1 MNRRGDV
8 EEDKT
13 VVLGAG
19 VKTAE
24 ILAAR
29 AADPCAMVIFGASG
43 DLTKRKLVPALH
55 HLAVAGL
62 LPTEFGLVGFARA
75 DMNTETFRSQLE
87 DEARKFLGK
96 DFSTE
101 VWAGLKERIHFVHGS
116 FDDPAAY
123 VRLAQQLLA
132 IDRGLGTKGN
142 YLHYLATPPSAF
154 GEVARQLSTAGLTAE
169 TEGRYRRVIV
179 EKPFGRDLDSARAL
193 NRELQ
198 AVLGENQIYRIDHY
212 LGKET
217 VQNILVLRFA
227 NGLFEP
233 VWNQRYVDHVQITAS
248 ETLGVEN
255 RAGYYEESGA
265 LRDMVSNHL
274 FQLLALIAMEPPAA
288 LDADAVRD
296 EKAKVLRAIR
306 PYSPEEVLE
315 RTVRGQYAAGTI
327 DERAVPAYR
336 NEPGVALRS
345 TTDTFAALRVTID
358 NWRWAGVP
366 FYVRT
371 GKRLAKRLT
380 EVVIRFKSVPHVLF
394 RGAQFDRLI
403 PNELTLRIQ
412 PDEGIS
418 LRFGAKV
425 PGPVL
430 KLGDVNMDFGY
441 GDYFSAAPSTGYE
454 TLLYDCMKG
463 DPTLFQRAD
472 NVEASWSAL
481 GPVLDVWKALAP
493 RDFPN
498 YAAGTWG
505 PAASDAL
512 IAKDGH
518 AWRNR

>member
-1 MNRRGDV
+1 MTPESDPANPLRAGLARRKTP
-8 EEDKT
+8 EPST
-13 VVLGAG
+13 VVL
-19 VKTAE
+19 
-24 ILAAR
+24 
-29 AADPCAMVIFGASG
+29 FGASG
-43 DLTKRKLVPALH
+43 DLTKRKLVPALYN
-55 HLAVAGL
+55 LERDGL
-62 LPTEFGLVGFARA
+62 LPSKLLIVGVARRDKSDADFREEMKEGVTKHSRSFTEGDPLWDEFASRIHYH
-75 DMNTETFRSQLE
+75 TGPFEESETYAQLGRRLDQLE
-87 DEARKFLGK
+87 
-96 DFSTE
+96 
-101 VWAGLKERIHFVHGS
+101 
-116 FDDPAAY
+116 
-123 VRLAQQLLA
+123 
-132 IDRGLGTKGN
+132 RGLGLPGN
-142 YLHYLATPPSAF
+142 RLFYLATSPEHFAPVVKLLD
-154 GEVARQLSTAGLTAE
+154 EAGLAHGKNGAWT
-169 TEGRYRRVIV
+169 RVVV
-179 EKPFGRDLDSARAL
+179 EKPFGKDLETAREL
-193 NRELQ
+193 NRQLLDHLDEK
-198 AVLGENQIYRIDHY
+198 QIYRIDHY

-217 VQNILVLRFA
+217 VQNILILRFA

-255 RAGYYEESGA
+255 RAGYYEEAGA

-274 FQLLALIAMEPPAA
+274 FQLLALIAMEPPAS

-315 RTVRGQYAAGTI
+315 RTVRGQYGAGTI

-345 TTDTFAALRVTID
+345 ATDTFAALRVTID

-403 PNELTLRIQ
+403 PNELTMRIQ

>member
-1 MNRRGDV
+1 MTRRDL
-8 EEDKT
+8 EDDRT
-13 VVLGAG
+13 VVLGTG

-24 ILAAR
+24 ILAMR
-29 AADPCAMVIFGASG
+29 AAEPCAMVIFGASG

-62 LPTEFGLVGFARA
+62 LPANFGLVGFARA
-75 DMNTETFRSQLE
+75 DLTTDTFRSHLDE
-87 DEARKFLGK
+87 DIKRFLGK
-96 DFSTE
+96 DFRE
-101 VWAGLKERIHFVHGS
+101 DVWADLRERLFFVHGS
-116 FDDPAAY
+116 FDEDAAY
-123 VRLAQQLLA
+123 TRLAHQLLA
-132 IDRGLGTKGN
+132 IDRALGTQGN

-154 GEVARQLSTAGLTAE
+154 GEVARRLSTAGLTAE

-198 AVLGENQIYRIDHY
+198 AVLSENQIYRIDHY

-233 VWNQRYVDHVQITAS
+233 VWNQRYVDHVQITAA

-274 FQLLALIAMEPPAA
+274 FQLLALIAMEPPAS

-306 PYSPEEVLE
+306 PYAPEEVLE

-327 DERAVPAYR
+327 DERSVAAYR

-345 TTDTFAALRVTID
+345 TTETFAALRVTID

-371 GKRLAKRLT
+371 GKRMAKRLT

-403 PNELTLRIQ
+403 PNELTMRIQ

-472 NVEASWSAL
+472 NVEASWAAL
-481 GPVLDVWKALAP
+481 APVLDVWKALAP

-498 YAAGTWG
+498 YPAGSWG

>member
-8 EEDKT
+8 EDDRT
-13 VVLGAG
+13 VALGTG
-19 VKTAE
+19 LTTAE
-24 ILAAR
+24 ILAMR
-29 AADPCAMVIFGASG
+29 AADPCAMVIFGATG

-62 LPTEFGLVGFARA
+62 LPQEFGLVGFGRA
-75 DMNTETFRSQLE
+75 DLTTETFRGQLDRE
-87 DEARKFLGK
+87 VRDFLGK
-96 DFSTE
+96 DFSAD
-101 VWAGLKERIHFVHGS
+101 VWAVLRDRVHYVRGS
-116 FDDPAAY
+116 LDDPAAY
-123 VRLAQQLLA
+123 DRLAVQLGA
-132 IDRGLGTKGN
+132 IDRTLKTQGN
-142 YLHYLATPPSAF
+142 YIHYLATPPSAF
-154 GEVARQLSTAGLTAE
+154 GEVARRLCAAGLTSEAD
-169 TEGRYRRVIV
+169 GRYRRVIV
-179 EKPFGRDLDSARAL
+179 EKPFGRDLESARAL

-198 AVLGENQIYRIDHY
+198 AVLAENQIYRIDHY

-233 VWNQRYVDHVQITAS
+233 VWNQRYVDHVQITAA

-255 RAGYYEESGA
+255 RAGYYEDAGA

-274 FQLLALIAMEPPAA
+274 FQLLALIAMEPPAS
-288 LDADAVRD
+288 LDAAAVRD

-306 PYSPEEVLE
+306 PFAPEEVLE
-315 RTVRGQYAAGTI
+315 RTVRGQYGAGAV
-327 DERAVPAYR
+327 EEKPVPAYR
-336 NEPGVALRS
+336 NEHGVALRS
-345 TTDTFAALRVTID
+345 QTETFAALRVTID

-371 GKRLAKRLT
+371 GKRMAKRLT

-394 RGAQFDRLI
+394 RGAQFGRLV
-403 PNELTLRIQ
+403 PNELTIRIQ
-412 PDEGIS
+412 PDEGVA

-430 KLGDVNMDFGY
+430 KLGDVNMDFAY
-441 GDYFSAAPSTGYE
+441 RDYFSAVPSTGYE
-454 TLLYDCMKG
+454 TLLFDCMKG

-472 NVEASWSAL
+472 NVEASWAAL

-498 YAAGTWG
+498 YEAGSWG